1 MLSPPATGVATLAP
15 FLCGAAAFFGGRIAF
30 KTLENV
36 EYGLPTNSDG
46 VLGYMTLGESRTAL
60 GASSGYAF
68 QTRCFGPYEL
78 PKEAKSVF
86 MFTPVVTGNF
96 FDKTRVTSGS
106 NIYILSD
113 TETPSK
119 IPDPHQ
125 LDEGQGFIATTA
137 ADAEKAFADGACFT
151 RAGDPTTNARYTSPS
166 VYDWDHGTFSGQPLD
181 FATFKT
187 EGLGFHVGATSPNNK
202 KNILLE
208 VHYENHN
215 AAEVQDDSRFIIGWS
230 TKAPTR
236 PVKALALKDGNPPI
250 VIPAGPA
257 SLDYTYVSTRTIQVG
272 GAILGYHPH
281 FHTKGIESWISV
293 VYPEV
298 PGEAAKFLHRGSDKE
313 ENNENFR
320 EINPPIYL
328 PAGAKISINCRYDC
342 TACTEPVKNPDDMC
356 LYYLHVDEGLE
367 LEAI

>member
-1 MLSPPATGVATLAP
+1 MAPSVVNLSTLQR
-15 FLCGAAAFFGGRIAF
+15 LRRR
-30 KTLENV
+30 V
-36 EYGLPTNSDG
+36 SDSTWG
-46 VLGYMTLGESRTAL
+46 QRHQTTRRMYARLAYLAHILQKALLVGESLTRRLGGLANNRNCPTMQCSTHTRLAL
-60 GASSGYAF
+60 SAMW
-68 QTRCFGPYEL
+68 Q
-78 PKEAKSVF
+78 
-86 MFTPVVTGNF
+86 
-96 FDKTRVTSGS
+96 
-106 NIYILSD
+106 
-113 TETPSK
+113 
-119 IPDPHQ
+119 
-125 LDEGQGFIATTA
+125 
-137 ADAEKAFADGACFT
+137 
-151 RAGDPTTNARYTSPS
+151 
-166 VYDWDHGTFSGQPLD
+166 
-181 FATFKT
+181 
-187 EGLGFHVGATSPNNK
+187 
-202 KNILLE
+202 ILLE

-215 AAEVQDDSRFIIGWS
+215 AAEVQDDSRFIIGWSAHHGVLNSPHAHPPAPYPPCAGPTPWPSEGGSDKILLDTWCDSLVISRFDLLVLSRLMANRS